1 MSCKWTG
8 RMAVLAVILLLVI
21 GTVSGCGKDGSLE
34 TSPAVIRETWNDYG
48 TEGLASVSLKLSD
61 PRLKEK
67 TTDRQEDREAL
78 LGQFQKLKYQQTS
91 LKPGDCE
98 KVADIVMRWEDGDL
112 VRISVG
118 KVLMTEY
125 AMGIDGVCRE
135 YSEEDG
141 LVFIENAKG
150 ELLQCGMISQ
160 KEFAALESEL
170 EAVYQRT
177 PDR

>member
-1 MSCKWTG
+1 MKRILSLFCII
-8 RMAVLAVILLLVI
+8 AVLLFLVI
-21 GTVSGCGKDGSLE
+21 GTVSGCGKSGSRE
-34 TSPAVIRETWNDYG
+34 SSPAVDREAWSDYG
-48 TEGLASVSLKLSD
+48 TEGLASVTLKLSN

-67 TTDRQEDREAL
+67 TTDRQEDRESL
-78 LGQFQKLKYQQTS
+78 LGQFQKMKYQQTS

-98 KVADIVMRWEDGDL
+98 KVADIVMRWDDGDL

-141 LVFIENAKG
+141 VVSIENAKG
-150 ELLQCGMISQ
+150 ELLQSGMISQ